1 MALQFRQ
8 PAGCELG
15 MHSSDAPQASCWIIT
30 DRSQTDCSLQLRL
43 RLTPKSS
50 RDAIEGLTDA
60 PEGPAIKAR
69 VRAIPENGAANK
81 ALIATV
87 AKWLSLPKSN
97 ISLSS
102 GAKSRTKLLSIVIA
116 KADLDQTLKQ
126 LNALTE
132 H

>member
-1 MALQFRQ
+1 M
-8 PAGCELG
+8 
-15 MHSSDAPQASCWIIT
+15 SSPRENFWAVT
-30 DRSQTDCSLQLRL
+30 DRGLTECSLQLRL

-50 RDAIEGLTDA
+50 RDAIEGLTTA
-60 PEGPAIKAR
+60 PEGLAIKAR
-69 VRAIPENGAANK
+69 VHAVPENGAANK
-81 ALIATV
+81 ALIAVV

-126 LNALTE
+126 LNALIE